1 MVHVRDL
8 ARVDP
13 QEVLGSP
20 LFPKGRAIFLHTWSS
35 VKVNSLKAPLALY
48 KHKQNLSEAVVTIC
62 AAQMV
67 SALEDGLE
75 GHQEGIL
82 PAQPPTVWKAGT
94 FLGVGGMGQGALGE
108 GTQPWKP

>member
-1 MVHVRDL
+1 M
-8 ARVDP
+8 
-13 QEVLGSP
+13 
-20 LFPKGRAIFLHTWSS
+20 
-35 VKVNSLKAPLALY
+35 N
-48 KHKQNLSEAVVTIC
+48 IC

-82 PAQPPTVWKAGT
+82 PAQPPTVWKAET
-94 FLGVGGMGQGALGE
+94 SGVGGMGQGLLGE